1 MRTIPVPGKDYKF
14 ERRSAR
20 FQPVLGSMMQLHVL
34 LLLLLTCSHC
44 CLSDGDVL
52 FDCRAGSDFCMFALR
67 NGSQS
72 EGHEPAENIQFSV
85 RMKQQET
92 HNVIQVD
99 CPDNC
104 SQWQCTLSFKENA
117 PQPISLTITL
127 WRNDS
132 ESSLS
137 ASYSQHMKSKPSVTG
152 WFQHRVVGQ
161 MGMLID
167 MSKSVNRVSKTT
179 FLATAHVNIT
189 DNNGKRTNLSLN
201 SAEARPLF
209 TRSQS
214 DSRSSGN
221 TTTIIILSV
230 SGVLIVLLF
239 VIIAVALFG
248 IRREVTL
255 RSSTRASI
263 ASQ

>member
-1 MRTIPVPGKDYKF
+1 
-14 ERRSAR
+14 
-20 FQPVLGSMMQLHVL
+20 MQLHVL

-52 FDCRAGSDFCMFALR
+52 YDCRAGGDFCMFALR
-67 NGSQS
+67 NGSQN
-72 EGHEPAENIQFSV
+72 EGHEPAENIRFSV
-85 RMKQQET
+85 KMKQQET

-104 SQWQCTLSFKENA
+104 SQWQCTLSLKEKTA
-117 PQPISLTITL
+117 EPISLTISL
-127 WRNDS
+127 WRNGS
-132 ESSLS
+132 VSSLT
-137 ASYSQHMKSKPSVTG
+137 ATYSQHKKAKTSKVTG
-152 WFQHRVVGQ
+152 WFQHRVFGQ

-167 MSKSVNRVSKTT
+167 VSKSVSRVSKTT
-179 FLATAHVNIT
+179 FIVTASVTIT
-189 DNNGKRTNLSLN
+189 DNKGIRTELSLD
-201 SAEARPLF
+201 STEARPLF

-214 DSRSSGN
+214 SSRSSSN